1 MTSPLALA
9 VPPIMSAYDFALAR
23 AVGESSRQA
32 SANRASLVFGT
43 NTAPVAPANL
53 VAPSNAVLAII
64 GIIPKVSGRF
74 YFTFGFSF
82 TDSAADSV
90 GLSVGAGSSVGTTVA
105 GGTLTNGI
113 LWESSPITLTG
124 FTSAQTPAIWGQT
137 FAAGNL
143 TQSATLA
150 GLTAPLAVGIEAL
163 IVLTVAATH
172 NLSGM
177 DLTASAFELP

>member
-53 VAPSNAVLAII
+53 VAPANAILAAIALT
-64 GIIPKVSGRF
+64 PKVSGRF
-74 YFTFGFSF
+74 QFNFVLNF

-90 GLSVGAGSSVGTTVA
+90 GLAVTAGAAVA
-105 GGTLTNGI
+105 VTGGTLLNNI
-113 LWESSPITLTG
+113 YWESSPITAAG
-124 FTSAQTPAIWGQT
+124 FAALQTPCIWGQT

-143 TQSATLA
+143 TQSATLT
-150 GLTAPLAVGIEAL
+150 GLTAALAVGVPAL
-163 IVLTVAATH
+163 IILTVAATH